1 MQQLEIS
8 QQIVVKREAAVG
20 NIPPLEL
27 QDEKEIHPR
36 PEQKQRRPL
45 YFHRYPCEK
54 NQARKG
60 PDGSASLSV
69 LQHFADNL
77 YRFFFNQL
85 AMLFAEEAFAVDLV
99 GVFGA

>member
-8 QQIVVKREAAVG
+8 QQIVVKGRRRWAIFHHK
-20 NIPPLEL
+20 NCRT
-27 QDEKEIHPR
+27 KKRSIHAQNKNR
-36 PEQKQRRPL
+36 DFRCIFIAIL
-45 YFHRYPCEK
+45 AK